1 LTRYEADFHCK
12 GEQVDEVALS
22 SLLALKYDIPQG
34 LIASIQELLVHPVED
49 L

>member
-22 SLLALKYDIPQG
+22 SLLALKYDISQG
-34 LIASIQELLVHPVED
+34 LITSIQELLVHLVED
-49 L
+49 S